1 MLVKK
6 ASDSGHNKRSGKFR
20 SDFQRSPWIV
30 FTMKS
35 LVALLFI
42 LVSTLAYEYDYYDGY
57 HYDFSYD
64 YSKLFYKSETIL
76 YVVHRYL

>member
-6 ASDSGHNKRSGKFR
+6 ASDCGCNKRSGKFR

-35 LVALLFI
+35 LVALLFF
-42 LVSTLAYEYDYYDGY
+42 LVATLAYEYDDYYDDY

-64 YSKLFYKSETIL
+64 YSKYTVKVDF
-76 YVVHRYL
+76 